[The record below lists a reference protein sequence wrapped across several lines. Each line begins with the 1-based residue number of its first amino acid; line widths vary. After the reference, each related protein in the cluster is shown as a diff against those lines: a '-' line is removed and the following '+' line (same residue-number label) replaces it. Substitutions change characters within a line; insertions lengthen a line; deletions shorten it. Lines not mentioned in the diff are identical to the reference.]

1 MIGVTTVNASEKSVT
16 SSAAITAFTIG
27 KFTTDDNTMGPA
39 AGSSDQL
46 IGIFQ
51 HDAASG
57 AEVRVALPGDIS
69 WCKLGTGGITRG
81 GFVTSDASGLGV
93 APGSTAGTN
102 YTVIGLAMAS
112 GVAGDLVPVLILP
125 SRIQG

>member
-1 MIGVTTVNASEKSVT
+1 MIGVTTIQNEKSVT
-16 SSAAITAFTIG
+16 SNAAITAFTIA
-27 KFTTDDNTMGPA
+27 KFGADENTMGPA
-39 AGSSDQL
+39 AGNTDQL

-57 AEVRVALPGDIS
+57 SEVRIALPGDIS
-69 WCKLGTGGITRG
+69 WCKLGTGGITLG
-81 GFVTSDASGLGV
+81 AFVTSDGTGQGV

-102 YTVIGLAMAS
+102 YTVIGYALRAGS
-112 GVAGDLVPVLILP
+112 AGDLVPVMIVP